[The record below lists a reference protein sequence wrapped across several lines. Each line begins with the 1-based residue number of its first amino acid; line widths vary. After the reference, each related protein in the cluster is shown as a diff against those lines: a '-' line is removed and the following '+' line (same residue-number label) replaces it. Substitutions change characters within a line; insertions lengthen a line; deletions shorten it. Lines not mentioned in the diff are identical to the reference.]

1 MNVLKIRRDFPILE
15 RKVNGKLLAYLDN
28 AATSQKPKQVIEAIA
43 RYYRENNA
51 NVHRGI
57 HTLSVEATE
66 AYEGARAKV
75 AKFVGV
81 DDTAEIVFVRNAT
94 EAINLVAYSWGRSNI
109 GKGDEI
115 VLTVA
120 EHHSNFVVWQQLALE
135 NGAVLKIVPILQ
147 SQAHSRSVSGSGKA
161 HFGSVNPGDED
172 GQLDLVAFKKALT
185 KKTKL
190 VTFFH
195 VSNVLGTISDVYS
208 LRSTV
213 HRLAPKAKILIDG
226 AQAVPH
232 MPIDIDSIGCD
243 FYVFTGHKML
253 GPTGIGVLWAK
264 RGLLESM
271 PPFLFGGEMISKVS
285 LEKTTWNELPW
296 KFEAGTPD
304 IAGAVGLGAA
314 VDYLSK
320 IGMENVRKHEIEL
333 TQYAIEKLLK
343 IPEVTIYGTHDAKK
357 RGGVI
362 SFNIGSSRL
371 RSNSNNNIL
380 RARSEATSR
389 EVTANRAGVI
399 SFNIGDVHAHDVAS
413 ILDSEGIAIRS
424 GHHCAQPL
432 MEFLGIESAA
442 RASFYIYNT
451 KEEVDRLVEGVK
463 KVKSIF
469 KIGGSR
475 SDLA

>member
-1 MNVLKIRRDFPILE
+1 MNSTKIRQDFPILS

-28 AATSQKPKQVIEAIA
+28 AATSQKPRQVIEAIA
-43 RYYRENNA
+43 DYYRRSNA

-66 AYEGARAKV
+66 MMENARKKV
-75 AKFVGV
+75 AKFVGIA
-81 DDTAEIVFVRNAT
+81 DSAEIIFVRNAT
-94 EAINLVAYSWGRSNI
+94 EGINLVAYSWGRLNV
-109 GKGDEI
+109 GKNDEI

-120 EHHSNFVVWQQLALE
+120 EHHSNFVVWQQLAIE
-135 NGAVLKIVPILQ
+135 NGAVLKIVPIDENGEIDEL
-147 SQAHSRSVSGSGKA
+147 A
-161 HFGSVNPGDED
+161 FG
-172 GQLDLVAFKKALT
+172 KALT
-185 KKTKL
+185 KRTKL

-195 VSNVLGTISDVYS
+195 VSNVLGTINDVYS

-232 MPIDIDSIGCD
+232 MPVDIDSIGAD

-264 RGLLESM
+264 RELLEQM

-285 LEKTTWNELPW
+285 FDRTTWNELPW
-296 KFEAGTPD
+296 KFEAGTPN
-304 IAGAVGLGAA
+304 IAGVVGLGAA
-314 VDYLSK
+314 VEYLEK
-320 IGMENVRKHEIEL
+320 VGMSDVRKHEVEL
-333 TQYAIEKLLK
+333 TEYAFERLSK
-343 IPEVTIYGTHDAKK
+343 ISEVTIYGPMDAER

-362 SFNIGSSRL
+362 SFNVGSSPQGRTITSSS
-371 RSNSNNNIL
+371 RESGVS
-380 RARSEATSR
+380 RRSR
-389 EVTANRAGVI
+389 EVSI
-399 SFNIGDVHAHDVAS
+399 HAHDVAS

-432 MEFLGIESAA
+432 MEFLGISSAA

-451 KEEVDRLVEGVK
+451 KEELDRLVAGVE
-463 KVKSIF
+463 KVKQVF
-469 KIGGSR
+469 GLVGKWAR
-475 SDLA
+475 PNRLHT